1 MSGEI
6 IKRIQVVQKQLNERV
21 VADKAYKF
29 FRAQTPI
36 RTGRARRS
44 TSLSG
49 SDIQALYPYAGRL
62 DQGYS
67 PQAPDG
73 MSRPTDQFV
82 KDYIKSVSKG
92 S

>member
-6 IKRIQVVQKQLNERV
+6 IKRIEVIQKQLNEKV
-21 VADKAYKF
+21 VAQKAFTF

-49 SDIQALYPYAGRL
+49 SDIQALYPYAQRL

-67 PQAPDG
+67 PQAPNG
-73 MSRPTDQFV
+73 MSRPTDKFV

-92 S
+92 K